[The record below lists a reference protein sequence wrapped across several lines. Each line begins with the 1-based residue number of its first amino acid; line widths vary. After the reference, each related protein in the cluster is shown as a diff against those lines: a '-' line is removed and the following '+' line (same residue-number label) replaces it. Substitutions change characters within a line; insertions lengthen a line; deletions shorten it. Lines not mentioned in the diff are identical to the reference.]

1 MTRRSRGERG
11 AILVQVAVLLIVLIG
26 MTALVVDYG
35 LLWVS
40 RRQAQNA
47 ADAAALAGAIARAF
61 DEPGDADPAPDGTT
75 VQNINAVVDRNG
87 VAGERG
93 SVNGRTWSW
102 ACPPEWSSGRCVRVN
117 VFRNG
122 EESSPVLPVFF
133 AQAFGVSLQG
143 TRATATAITAPASFS
158 NCLKPWL
165 IPDKFEDVD
174 GNGEYNDGDIYT
186 NPGWTDA
193 DIGTT
198 LVLNPGRPQ
207 DAAAPSH
214 FYQVDVT
221 DYYDDIVTCQLAKGI
236 GDTIDT
242 APGLSN
248 GLTRNGVADL
258 IAANDGNP
266 VTVVIGMFSPVQFES
281 NRQTGNFD
289 LEIVNMMGF
298 EIAGMTG
305 NALYGR
311 IVGAPGEIV
320 DGYEDTAGNILQ
332 KIMLVR

>member
-1 MTRRSRGERG
+1 ML
-11 AILVQVAVLLIVLIG
+11 LVLTGVTAWVA
-26 MTALVVDYG
+26 DYG
-35 LLWVS
+35 LMWVS

-47 ADAAALAGAIARAF
+47 ADAAALAGAISRAF
-61 DEPGDADPAPDGTT
+61 DEPDDPPAPDGPT
-75 VQNINAVVDRNG
+75 VENINGVVDRHAI
-87 VAGERG
+87 AGELAAA
-93 SVNGRTWSW
+93 RTWSW
-102 ACPPEWSSGRCVRVN
+102 DCPPEWTDAKCVRVN

-122 EESSPVLPVFF
+122 EQGSTKLPVW
-133 AQAFGVSLQG
+133 FGQTVGLTDQG
-143 TRATATAITAPASFS
+143 TRATATALAGPAAWTE
-158 NCLKPWL
+158 CLKPWL

-174 GNGEYNDGDIYT
+174 GNGAYNQGDIYT
-186 NPGWTDA
+186 NPGWTTA

-214 FYQVDVT
+214 FYQVDVN
-221 DYYDDIVTCQLAKGI
+221 DYYDDIVNCQLAQGI

-266 VTVVIGMFSPVQFES
+266 VTVIIGMFSPVQFEA
-281 NRQTGNFD
+281 NRQTGRFD

-305 NALYGR
+305 NALYGK
-311 IVGAPGEIV
+311 IVGAPAEIKA
-320 DGYEDTAGNILQ
+320 GYEDTGGNLLW